1 MSALGRFLNRLSR
14 TDEEILRDEIRE
26 WAEAIPGTVR
36 IGDCPHRRAV
46 RVAGVVRRL
55 TLRPQGGS
63 HTLEAVV
70 YDGTGELT
78 AVWTG
83 RDHIPGLTI
92 GTQLI
97 LEGVTSVERN
107 TMRMVNPSFEFA

>member
-1 MSALGRFLNRLSR
+1 MSALGRFLKRLSR
-14 TDEEILRDEIRE
+14 TDEEILRDEVRE
-26 WAEAIPGTVR
+26 WADSVLGTVR
-36 IGDCPHRRAV
+36 IGDCPRRRPV
-46 RVAGVVRRL
+46 RVCGVVRRL

-63 HTLEAVV
+63 HSLEAVV

-78 AVWTG
+78 AAWTG

-97 LEGVTSVERN
+97 LEGVTSVERGSF
-107 TMRMVNPSFEFA
+107 RMVNPGFEFA

>member
-1 MSALGRFLNRLSR
+1 MSALGRLLRRLSR
-14 TDEEILRDEIRE
+14 TDEEILRDEVRE
-26 WAEAIPGTVR
+26 WAEAIPRTVR
-36 IGDCPHRRAV
+36 IGDCPNRRTV

-63 HTLEAVV
+63 HSLEAVV

-78 AVWTG
+78 AAWTG

-97 LEGVTSVERN
+97 LEGVSSVDRN
-107 TMRMVNPSFEFA
+107 TMRMVNPAFEFA

>member
-1 MSALGRFLNRLSR
+1 MSAVGRFLKRLSR

-26 WAEAIPGTVR
+26 WAGSIPGTVR
-36 IGDCPHRRAV
+36 ISDCPRRRTV
-46 RVAGVVRRL
+46 RVSGAVRRL

-63 HTLEAVV
+63 HSLEAVV

-97 LEGVTSVERN
+97 LEGVISVDRN
-107 TMRMVNPSFEFA
+107 TVRMVNPAFEFA

>member
-1 MSALGRFLNRLSR
+1 MSALGRFLHRLSR
-14 TDEEILRDEIRE
+14 TDEEILRDEVRE
-26 WAEAIPGTVR
+26 WADVIPGTVR
-36 IGDCPHRRAV
+36 IGDCPNRRSV

-55 TLRPQGGS
+55 TLRPHGDS
-63 HTLEAVV
+63 HSLEAVV

-97 LEGVTSVERN
+97 LEGVASVDRN
-107 TMRMVNPSFEFA
+107 TMRMVNPAFEFA

>member
-1 MSALGRFLNRLSR
+1 MSALGRLFQRLSR
-14 TDEEILRDEIRE
+14 SDEEILRDEIRQ
-26 WAEAIPGTVR
+26 WAESVPGTIR
-36 IGDCPHRRAV
+36 INECPRRRPV
-46 RVAGVVRRL
+46 RVCGVVRRL
-55 TLRPQGGS
+55 TLRPQAGS
-63 HTLEAVV
+63 HSLEAVI

-97 LEGVTSVERN
+97 LEGVISVERGSL
-107 TMRMVNPSFEFA
+107 RMVNPAFEFA

>member
-1 MSALGRFLNRLSR
+1 MSALGRLLKRLSR
-14 TDEEILRDEIRE
+14 SDEEILRDEVRQ
-26 WAEAIPGTVR
+26 WAESIPGTVR
-36 IGDCPHRRAV
+36 IADCPRRRPV
-46 RVAGVVRRL
+46 RVCGVVRRL
-55 TLRPQGGS
+55 TLRPHGETYS
-63 HTLEAVV
+63 LEAVI

-97 LEGVTSVERN
+97 LEGVISVERGS
-107 TMRMVNPSFEFA
+107 MRMVNPGFEFA